1 VPEGERRARA
11 LRAVLARHRFDAAFT
26 SPLRRAAR
34 TAELAGFPGAERTDL
49 LLEYDYGDYEGL
61 TTAEIQARRPGWD
74 LFRDGCP
81 GGETPAQVVARAE
94 RFDRLAE
101 SRGERVIAFA
111 HGHIL
116 RAVAVAWLGLGG
128 AAASSLDLGTAT
140 VSILTGSARGRLLQ
154 LWNGM
159 PAEG

>member
-1 VPEGERRARA
+1 M
-11 LRAVLARHRFDAAFT
+11 LAREDFTAAYT

-34 TAELAGFPGAERTDL
+34 TAELAGFPDAERTDL

-61 TTAEIQARRPGWD
+61 TSAQINARRPGWD

-81 GGETPAQVVARAE
+81 GGESPDQVLARAE
-94 RFDRLAE
+94 RFAEVAE
-101 SRGERVIAFA
+101 SRGGRVIAFA

-116 RAVAVAWLGLGG
+116 RALAVAWLGLG
-128 AAASSLDLGTAT
+128 AFAASRFDLGTAT
-140 VSILTGSARGRLLQ
+140 VGILADGPRGRLLK

-159 PAEG
+159 PLQP